1 MSNKR
6 LQNSEAYLQS
16 QRLFLHEEITFKNV
30 EKEKISSK
38 LRKIITDLRTAIN
51 LIDWTHIA
59 NKFIESNIKACRKV
73 EQIQSYKISELMGSK
88 LKHNPEEVIHNF
100 SSYNLSTSEKS
111 LLCKGLN
118 FALLPKDL
126 KFENYLLPFELLF
139 RNIYESGDKD
149 ESLLYLKSKI
159 KDVGLSS
166 YRVYNKKDHR
176 YENLSPEE
184 YDAFVNLSNNKDR
197 IIQKADKG
205 NTVVLLDRSSYVT
218 QMEELFSDKSKFT
231 KVNFNQKHKV
241 NKELRHLLDMESTI
255 KSFLDDLLSKLSF
268 TRRLQVFKTMW

>member
-38 LRKIITDLRTAIN
+38 LRKIITDLRTSIN

-59 NKFIESNIKACRKV
+59 KKFIESNIKACRKV

-100 SSYNLSTSEKS
+100 SSHNLSTSEKS

-149 ESLLYLKSKI
+149 ESLLHLKSKI

-166 YRVYNKKDHR
+166 YRVYNKKDHH

>member
-38 LRKIITDLRTAIN
+38 LRKIITDLRTSIN
-51 LIDWTHIA
+51 LIDRTHIA
-59 NKFIESNIKACRKV
+59 KKFIESNIKACRKV

-100 SSYNLSTSEKS
+100 SSHNLSTSEKS

-149 ESLLYLKSKI
+149 ESLLHLKSKI